1 MLTLNKEKMNQKVN
15 FVPVVNSP
23 EHKVGDEPE
32 EGEEGDVHPPHP
44 QQADRLHSV
53 SSKMSPASLQA
64 NEWGCA

>member
-1 MLTLNKEKMNQKVN
+1 MLTLNKEKMNQKAN

-44 QQADRLHSV
+44 QQADRLH
-53 SSKMSPASLQA
+53 PGQLL
-64 NEWGCA
+64 